1 MRRSGRRRE
10 TPEVSLF
17 PFLAVLIC
25 TFGVLFI
32 LLVLAVKAAD
42 QSAGQATQAK
52 LEELEQRAD
61 ELSGQLDLE
70 LVRSEGLREV
80 RPDLVERLQNVRHIR
95 SHLENEISK
104 MNEQAAI
111 LARQLERQDEESDSV
126 ELESIQEQVAEWE
139 SKLAKA
145 VNELAEKQQQASDRQ
160 PVMYSIVPYDGAGG
174 EMRIPIYI
182 ECRDQKLIIRP
193 HDVVIDL
200 EEFALPVSESNPLDA
215 ALMAVREYYLRHDL
229 NSSQGSPYP
238 LLVVRPDGAGSY
250 SLARHAI
257 RGWDDEFGYE
267 LISEKKRLTYGE
279 ADSQL
284 TEEIRRAVAESI
296 QEQRKLIEHR
306 RALAAS
312 DRQREPMAVK
322 PGLRASRQHGG
333 FVRQAEEM
341 GAGQGGRAGS
351 PLSGRQV
358 SHQRM
363 SGKDGPES
371 KSTQHNVQQGQQQ
384 VRGPEQTGRRS
395 AGQRSGASLAQQRG
409 KNWALPSITAG
420 AVGYRRPIRVYCSRD
435 EITFETKSQSN
446 RRVRIRIGDDL
457 VLAVDTMVD
466 EIWRMIES
474 WGVTGANGYWVPELR
489 FTVDPGAENQMEQL
503 IQLLE
508 GSGLDIEGVNR

>member
-1 MRRSGRRRE
+1 MRRSRRRRE

-42 QSAGQATQAK
+42 QSAGQATQAE
-52 LEELEQRAD
+52 LEELEQEAD

-70 LVRSEGLREV
+70 LVRSEGLSEV

-111 LARQLERQDEESDSV
+111 LARQLERQDEGPGSV

-145 VNELAEKQQQASDRQ
+145 VNELGEKQQQAADRQ
-160 PVMYSIVPYDGAGG
+160 PVMYSIVPYDGVGG

-182 ECRDQKLIIRP
+182 ECRDQKMIIRP

-200 EEFALPVSESNPLDA
+200 DEFALPVSENNPLDA

-296 QEQRKLIEHR
+296 REQRKLMEHR

-312 DRQREPMAVK
+312 NRQPMVVK

-333 FVRQAEEM
+333 FVSQTEGM
-341 GAGQGGRAGS
+341 GAGQGRRAGS

-358 SHQRM
+358 AHQSM
-363 SGKDGPES
+363 SGKEGADS
-371 KSTQHNVQQGQQQ
+371 KSSQQNVQQGQQQ
-384 VRGPEQTGRRS
+384 VGRPEQTGRRS
-395 AGQRSGASLAQQRG
+395 ASQGSGSSLAQQRG

-420 AVGYRRPIRVYCSRD
+420 AVGYRRPIRVYCSRE

-446 RRVRIRIGDDL
+446 RRVRISIGNDL

-489 FTVDPGAENQMEQL
+489 FTVAPGAENQLEQL